1 MNTNSLSRCPV
12 MAPSLGRARGAWLC
26 ALLAAAACGGDV
38 RDAAGEAGTLG
49 VAEVLGST
57 AAADLAGFAR
67 ATSSPQ
73 LEFPR
78 DHGAHRDYR
87 TEWWYVTANLDA
99 ADGARFGVQ
108 LVFFR
113 QALAKRVDGAG
124 ERAASLAA
132 GEVILA
138 HAAVTDVR
146 GRRFF
151 AEERLA
157 RAAGGLGG
165 VQGPSPSQ
173 PFEVVCA
180 DWSARAAASGD
191 GFLPLALQAGGEHF
205 AFALELQ
212 PGKPLVLQGDRGLS
226 QKSSEPGNASNYYSL
241 TRLPIGGEITVDGA
255 RHAVR
260 GEAWVDRE
268 WSTSA
273 LGAEQ
278 VGWDWFSLQLD
289 DGCELM
295 WYRLRRRDGSV
306 DPWSRGS
313 FVARDGTLTP
323 LGPNDVDAEPLDRW
337 RAADGGAE
345 YPAMW
350 RLRGRGAMPFDL
362 EVVPVLP
369 DQELR
374 VLVRYWEGAVDVRGT
389 RAGEAVSG
397 RGYLEMT
404 GYAGRRSP

>member
-1 MNTNSLSRCPV
+1 MNTNRSSP
-12 MAPSLGRARGAWLC
+12 RARRALGYI
-26 ALLAAAACGGDV
+26 LLAAAACGGGAHDTV
-38 RDAAGEAGTLG
+38 GEPGTLG

-57 AAADLAGFAR
+57 AATDLVGFAR
-67 ATSSPQ
+67 ATSPPQ
-73 LEFPR
+73 LVFPR

-87 TEWWYVTANLDA
+87 TEWWYVTANVDA

-113 QALAKRVDGAG
+113 QALAP
-124 ERAASLAA
+124 RAADAPPRAAALATD
-132 GEVILA
+132 EVILA
-138 HAAVTDVR
+138 HAALTDVR
-146 GRRFF
+146 GRRFL

-157 RAAGGLGG
+157 RGAGGLGG
-165 VQGPSPSQ
+165 VQGPAPSQ

-180 DWSARAAASGD
+180 DWSMRAVSGGD
-191 GFLPLALQAGGEHF
+191 GFLPLALRAGGERF
-205 AFALELQ
+205 AFTLELQ
-212 PGKPLVLQGDRGLS
+212 PGKSLVLQGDRGLS
-226 QKSSEPGNASNYYSL
+226 QKSGEPGNASNYYSL
-241 TRLPIGGEITVDGA
+241 TRLPIGGEIVVDGA

-323 LGPNDVDAEPLDRW
+323 LGPADVDAEPLGRW
-337 RAADGGAE
+337 RADDGGAE
-345 YPAMW
+345 YPASW
-350 RLRGRGAMPFDL
+350 RLRGRGAQPFEL

-389 RAGEAVSG
+389 RAGRAVSG

-404 GYAGRRSP
+404 GYAGRRAP